1 MLAEN
6 GSRVHC
12 LSATRGEGGELGETP
27 LCSEDELGQ
36 VRESEIVCAVGALVG
51 WSLTFLGYQ
60 DPRMGE
66 DEQLSEVLMIT
77 GILRQIYPGVGDRY
91 SDPLLKT
98 LELWPID

>member
-36 VRESEIVCAVGALVG
+36 VRESEMVCSVGVLG
-51 WSLTFLGYQ
+51 GRSLTFLGYQ

-66 DEQLSEVLMIT
+66 DESSIHM
-77 GILRQIYPGVGDRY
+77 R
-91 SDPLLKT
+91 K
-98 LELWPID
+98 WF

>member
-36 VRESEIVCAVGALVG
+36 VRESEMVCAVGALVG
-51 WSLTFLGYQ
+51 CSLTFLGYQ

-66 DEQLSEVLMIT
+66 DESSIHM
-77 GILRQIYPGVGDRY
+77 R
-91 SDPLLKT
+91 K
-98 LELWPID
+98 WF

>member
-1 MLAEN
+1 MNVLAFFAHPDDETILAGGTLAMLAEN

-36 VRESEIVCAVGALVG
+36 VRESEMVCEVGAQG
-51 WSLTFLGYQ
+51 RRSLTFLGYQ

-66 DEQLSEVLMIT
+66 DESSILMRKC
-77 GILRQIYPGVGDRY
+77 L
-91 SDPLLKT
+91 
-98 LELWPID
+98 